1 MCPVYPDERL
11 HQTPPQRLEA
21 SSVAARSLDAPAPER
36 IPFYRNVKVIGTLA
50 QIIFAVIVLVAAVI
64 MVRNVTVALQRSNLP
79 ADFSFLDNRAGVPI
93 AETPIPYSAATSSYL
108 RAFIIGVLNTL
119 KVALVGVVLASL
131 LGTLIGVMRLSNNWI
146 LRQLATGY
154 VELIRN
160 TPLAVQ
166 IVFWFT
172 AVLTPLPPRSS
183 NPIFLPF
190 GGYLSNLG
198 LALPWLY
205 PSYRFA
211 AWWPWLL
218 GALLAAVVVFGLRRR
233 SIERSERPGSPWPL
247 TLLTL
252 FGVAAVGYAVSLSSP
267 GLPENAA
274 TRFNPGT
281 GVVTVYQDANGNGAF
296 DRDEPTLPFTPVTVT
311 IPEASLTTQT
321 QNLTESRRF
330 VYSTFRFPAVAESEF
345 ATAEV
350 SFVNPDEAE
359 GLAVAF
365 DRFPS
370 EGVVYRDTNA
380 NGAFDRGEEIQTQNG
395 NASGYSARLQLTLT
409 DFERRVVS
417 DRDGEL
423 RIPRFTAG
431 AAGAAA
437 ETTRNLSPGQLFG
450 TPGGSQSESELV
462 VDLALETSG
471 PLVLSKPSIPIS
483 DYFGGVSLSVSYLAM
498 LLALVIYTASFIAEI
513 VRAGIQAVAKG
524 QTEAAKA
531 LGLSGYQ
538 TFNLIVFPQ
547 ALRIILPP
555 MISQYLNLTKNSSL
569 GLIAAYVEIFAI
581 SAIIANQTGASVP
594 MTLMVIA
601 SYLIIS
607 FGFAFVLNIVNA
619 RMALVER

>member
-1 MCPVYPDERL
+1 ME
-11 HQTPPQRLEA
+11 
-21 SSVAARSLDAPAPER
+21 SAPAPER
-36 IPFYRNVKVIGTLA
+36 IPFYRNVKIIGTLA
-50 QIIFAVIVLVAAVI
+50 QIVFAAVI
-64 MVRNVTVALQRSNLP
+64 LIAVVVMVRNVTVALQRSNLP
-79 ADFSFLDNRAGVPI
+79 ADFSFLDNRAGIPI
-93 AETPIPYSAATSSYL
+93 AETPIPYSAASSSYL
-108 RAFIIGVLNTL
+108 RAFFVGVLNTL
-119 KVALVGVVLASL
+119 KVALIGVVLTSL
-131 LGTLIGVMRLSNNWI
+131 LGILIGVMRLSNNWI

-160 TPLAVQ
+160 TPVAVQ

-183 NPIFLPF
+183 NPITLPL

-198 LALPWLY
+198 VALPWLY
-205 PSYRFA
+205 PSYRFS

-218 GALLAAVVVFGLRRR
+218 AALVAAIVVFGLRRR

-252 FGVAAVGYAVSLSSP
+252 FGIGVVGYVVSLSGS
-267 GLPENAA
+267 GLPANVA
-274 TRFNPGT
+274 TSFNPGT
-281 GVVTVYQDANGNGAF
+281 GVGTVYQDANNDGSF
-296 DRDEPTLPFTPVTVT
+296 DRGENKLAYTPVTVT
-311 IPEASLTTQT
+311 LPEATLTTQT

-330 VYSTFRFPAVAESEF
+330 VYSTFRFPPIRKGEYSA
-345 ATAEV
+345 AEV
-350 SFVNPDEAE
+350 TFTNPDAAA
-359 GLAVAF
+359 GLAIAF
-365 DRFPS
+365 DHFPS
-370 EGVVYRDTNA
+370 DGVVYKDV
-380 NGAFDRGEEIQTQNG
+380 NGNDSFDRGEEIQTNDG
-395 NASGYSARLQLTLT
+395 VATGYSAPLQLTLT
-409 DFERRVVS
+409 DFTRRVVT

-437 ETTRNLSPGQLFG
+437 ETTRNVSPGQLFG
-450 TPGGSQSESELV
+450 TPGGGSQSESELTV
-462 VDLALETSG
+462 NLNIDKAG

-483 DYFGGVSLSVSYLAM
+483 DYFGGISLSVSYLAI

-524 QTEAAKA
+524 QTEASKA

-538 TFNLIVFPQ
+538 TFSLIVFPQ

-594 MTLMVIA
+594 MTLMVIV
-601 SYLIIS
+601 SYLLIS
-607 FGFAFVLNIVNA
+607 FSFAFVLNIVNA

>member
-1 MCPVYPDERL
+1 M
-11 HQTPPQRLEA
+11 
-21 SSVAARSLDAPAPER
+21 AARSMDAPAPER

-50 QIIFAVIVLVAAVI
+50 QVVFAAIVLVAAVL

-79 ADFSFLDNRAGVPI
+79 ADFSFLDNRAGIPI

-131 LGTLIGVMRLSNNWI
+131 LGTLIGVMRLSSNWI

-183 NPIFLPF
+183 NPITLPF

-205 PSYRFA
+205 PSQRFG

-218 GALLAAVVVFGLRRR
+218 GALVAAVVVFGLRRR

-252 FGVAAVGYAVSLSSP
+252 FGVAAVGYAVSLSGP
-267 GLPENAA
+267 GLPANTA
-274 TRFNPGT
+274 TSFNPGT
-281 GVVTVYQDANGNGAF
+281 GVATVYRDANGDGAF
-296 DRDEPTLPFTPVTVT
+296 DRGEQKLSFTPVTVT
-311 IPEASLTTQT
+311 IPEAVLTTQT

-330 VYSTFRFPAVAESEF
+330 VYSTFRFPAIRESEF
-345 ATAEV
+345 GAAEV
-350 SFVNPDEAE
+350 SFVDPDEAE

-370 EGVVYRDTNA
+370 EGVVYRDA
-380 NGAFDRGEEIQTQNG
+380 NGSGSFDRGEEIQTQDG

-423 RIPRFTAG
+423 RIPRF
-431 AAGAAA
+431 AASAPGAAA
-437 ETTRNLSPGQLFG
+437 ETTQNLSPGQLFG
-450 TPGGSQSESELV
+450 TPGGGAQSESELNV
-462 VDLALETSG
+462 NLAVNESG
-471 PLVLSKPSIPIS
+471 PLVLSQPSIPIS
-483 DYFGGVSLSVSYLAM
+483 DYFGGISLSVSYLAM

-601 SYLIIS
+601 SYLLIS
-607 FGFAFVLNIVNA
+607 FAFAFVLNIVNA

>member
-1 MCPVYPDERL
+1 M
-11 HQTPPQRLEA
+11 
-21 SSVAARSLDAPAPER
+21 AARSLDAPAPER

-50 QIIFAVIVLVAAVI
+50 QIIFAAIVLVAVVV

-183 NPIFLPF
+183 NPISLPF

-205 PSYRFA
+205 PSHRFS

-218 GALLAAVVVFGLRRR
+218 GALVAAVVVYGLRRR
-233 SIERSERPGSPWPL
+233 SVERSERPGSPWPL

-252 FGVAAVGYAVSLSSP
+252 FGIAAVGYAVSLSTP
-267 GLPENAA
+267 GLPTNTA

-281 GVVTVYQDANGNGAF
+281 GVATVYRDANGNGTF
-296 DRDEPTLPFTPVTVT
+296 ERDEQKLPFTSVTVT
-311 IPEASLTTQT
+311 IPTAVLTTQT

-330 VYSTFRFPAVAESEF
+330 VYSTFRFPTIKESEF
-345 ATAEV
+345 GAAEV
-350 SFVNPDEAE
+350 TFINPDATE
-359 GLAVAF
+359 GLAIAF
-365 DRFPS
+365 DKFPS
-370 EGVVYRDTNA
+370 EGVVYRDA
-380 NGAFDRGEEIQTQNG
+380 DGNGEFDRGEEIQTQDG
-395 NASGYSARLQLTLT
+395 NSAGYSAQVQLTLT
-409 DFERRVVS
+409 DFERRVVT
-417 DRDGEL
+417 DRDGEM
-423 RIPRFTAG
+423 RIPRFTAS
-431 AAGAAA
+431 APGAAA
-437 ETTRNLSPGQLFG
+437 ETTRNVSPGQLFG
-450 TPGGSQSESELV
+450 TPGGAQRGSELEV
-462 VDLALETSG
+462 NLSINESG
-471 PLVLSKPSIPIS
+471 PLVLSRPSIPIS
-483 DYFGGVSLSVSYLAM
+483 DYFGGISLSVSYLAM

-524 QTEAAKA
+524 QTEASKA

-538 TFNLIVFPQ
+538 TFSLIVFPQ

-601 SYLIIS
+601 SYLLIS
-607 FGFAFVLNIVNA
+607 FAFAFVLNIVNA